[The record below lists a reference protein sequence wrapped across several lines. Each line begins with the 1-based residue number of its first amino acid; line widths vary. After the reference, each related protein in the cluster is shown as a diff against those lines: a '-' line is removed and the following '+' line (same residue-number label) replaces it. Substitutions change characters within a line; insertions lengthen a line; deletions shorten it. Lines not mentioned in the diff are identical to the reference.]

1 MMFLPPEQVSSIRT
15 YAIVFVLLLVL
26 ATLTTAVSYID
37 LGVFNI
43 VIAMLI
49 AATKMLLVALFFMHL
64 KYAVGL
70 TRIVSIAGLFW
81 LALLVAFSMADVFTR
96 HWTPQGRPW

>member
-1 MMFLPPEQVSSIRT
+1 MNAQPAHVASIRT
-15 YAIVFVLLLVL
+15 YAIVFFALLIL
-26 ATLTTAVSYID
+26 AALTTTVSYVD
-37 LGVFNI
+37 LGVFNV

-49 AATKMLLVALFFMHL
+49 ATTKMLLVALFFMHL
-64 KYAVGL
+64 RYTVGL